1 MLGSYKRNP
10 KLHSSVYAEAPKD
23 ATHYNK
29 FKPCKFLRKFGP
41 GNAYFSASRRSWV
54 EYYNISQGK
63 LDLAAAEPLY
73 PLTFRVNP
81 YDVAIVDGA
90 TTAAPVYQ
98 TQQEL
103 IDENKSLAKQI
114 VKLEARLEKKR
125 CYRTANAKKISA
137 WNIIM
142 DT

>member
-10 KLHSSVYAEAPKD
+10 KLHSRVYAEAPKD
-23 ATHYNK
+23 ATHYSKNALV
-29 FKPCKFLRKFGP
+29 KFLKVNGV
-41 GNAYFSASRRSWV
+41 GEVSYFTARRAWTS
-54 EYYNISQGK
+54 YYNCHTSGAYV
-63 LDLAAAEPLY
+63 AAAEPLY
-73 PLTFRVNP
+73 LPTWRVNP

-103 IDENKSLAKQI
+103 LDENVSLENQVEKLQLQI
-114 VKLEARLEKKR
+114 NKKKAFWE
-125 CYRTANAKKISA
+125 ANARKITA
-137 WNIIM
+137 WAVIL